1 MLGSSMNSARMIAHK
16 SDGVGWMT
24 FSHPERHNAL
34 TDAMC
39 LQVVEILADFSAD
52 PAVRLCVMKGEGD
65 KAFVSGADIGGLGAG
80 ARPAGEPPTLRAFA
94 ALGAFDKPLIAMIRG
109 WCLGGGLAV
118 AMKADMRI
126 CASEARFGI
135 PAARLGVAYPM
146 DSMKDLVTLVGP
158 AAAKTIMFTARRL
171 PAEQAL
177 RLGLVDEVVAPEALE
192 GAVAEIARSIVEN
205 APLTIRA
212 AKLTI
217 DHIVRGS
224 PDPDAVRAA
233 LSACYASADFAE
245 GRAAFAEKRPP
256 VFKGS

>member
-1 MLGSSMNSARMIAHK
+1 MTTGRMIARK

-39 LQVVEILADFSAD
+39 LQAVEILADFAGD
-52 PAVRLCVMKGEGD
+52 PDVRLCVMDGDGD
-65 KAFVSGADIGGLGAG
+65 KAFVSGADIGGLKAG
-80 ARPAGEPPTLRAFA
+80 SRPAGQKPPTVQAFE
-94 ALGAFDKPLIAMIRG
+94 ALANFEKPLVAMIRG

-126 CASEARFGI
+126 CASDARFGI
-135 PAARLGVAYPM
+135 PAARLGVGYPA
-146 DSMKDLVTLVGP
+146 DSMRDLVALVGP
-158 AAAKTIMFTARRL
+158 AAAKRILFTAQRL

-192 GAVAEIARSIVEN
+192 GAVFEIARSIVEN

-217 DHIVRGS
+217 DHIARGT
-224 PDPDAVRAA
+224 PDANAVNAA

-245 GRAAFAEKRPP
+245 GRAAFIEKRTA